1 MYVCEQII
9 KNDKAYVVEGDV
21 YFSVDNFPEYLSL
34 SGRILD
40 HNRAGSRVAVD
51 TRKRNPADFALWK
64 VSLITGGAPP
74 SPKSSNVY
82 LGIVCETA
90 TASACL
96 LLLLVANQAQ
106 RSKEKEASPPR
117 FSSLPYILR
126 HFSAF
131 GGWWLYLFIGCV
143 TDRAC

>member
-64 VSLITGGAPP
+64 VSLIHCCVEFTLAH
-74 SPKSSNVY
+74 
-82 LGIVCETA
+82 C
-90 TASACL
+90 
-96 LLLLVANQAQ
+96 Q
-106 RSKEKEASPPR
+106 
-117 FSSLPYILR
+117 FSSY
-126 HFSAF
+126 A
-131 GGWWLYLFIGCV
+131 
-143 TDRAC
+143 